1 MAQVE
6 LYKTLKENAIF
17 SDEKGVEKFGEFI
30 VDVGNKF
37 DNSDKEVEI
46 KMKFGRTFISASAIY
61 CKTGDKF
68 KITCLYE

>member
-6 LYKTLKENAIF
+6 LYKTLKEDAIF
-17 SDEKGVEKFGEFI
+17 SNEKGVEKFGEFI
-30 VDVGNKF
+30 VDVKNKF
-37 DNSDKEVEI
+37 DNSDKEVEV
-46 KMKFGRTFISASAIY
+46 KMKLGGAFISASAIY